1 MALSSAHNRNPE
13 GKNQYVPIC
22 ESKFPITV
30 IIMLNLFQNYIVT
43 AESPLLQE
51 ALDKYHQGLITDNQR
66 ISELLLADHGI
77 VMK

>member
-1 MALSSAHNRNPE
+1 
-13 GKNQYVPIC
+13 
-22 ESKFPITV
+22 
-30 IIMLNLFQNYIVT
+30 MLNLFQNYIVT